1 MWAAWKQLFLECVN
15 KHAPLHVKRARASK
29 SPRITP
35 YLKKRMHNRDILKL
49 KASRSKDA
57 NDWLQFKKC
66 RNLVSNE
73 IKKAKELYY
82 KRALDGNEGNS
93 RQTWRIVNELTSRKT
108 NNCCIKE
115 ISSNGNYLQPS

>member
-29 SPRITP
+29 SPWITP
-35 YLKKRMHNRDILKL
+35 YLKKRMHDRDILKL

-66 RNLVSNE
+66 RNLVDNE
-73 IKKAKELYY
+73 IKKS
-82 KRALDGNEGNS
+82 KRAL
-93 RQTWRIVNELTSRKT
+93 L
-108 NNCCIKE
+108 
-115 ISSNGNYLQPS
+115 